1 MNTEQL
7 KQLLKKYQEGKATA
21 KETFMVEAFVAK
33 ELAAHEWTLPET
45 EKMVFGAQLKAR
57 ILAEKDN
64 VATTNGR
71 QNNVKRLW
79 TIVTVAAAVII
90 AIVLIAVYKVKLN
103 GEKQA
108 VRFANDVAPGKNS
121 AIFITNSGKRIN
133 LDEQKNGSA
142 VQIDGIIAKKE
153 ANGILTFAIA
163 QNAGK
168 LSGLNRLE
176 TPQGGQYQVNL
187 PDGTQVW
194 LNSSSSLTF
203 PSQFNGL
210 QRHVQLSG
218 EAYFEVAKDK
228 KHPFMV
234 QTINQEIEVLGTHF
248 NVNSYVD
255 EAAANTTLL
264 EGAVK
269 VTSGNTEITIKPGQ
283 NAMVSK
289 SGIHVSDIDPNLAV
303 DWKNGEFRFKNE
315 ELPSILRKLSRW
327 YGVTFINQLPK
338 DKIPAFTGSVSRFD
352 HISKV
357 LNMLEKTAN
366 IQFTIN
372 GKTITVN

>member
-7 KQLLKKYQEGKATA
+7 KELLNKYLEGKATA
-21 KETFMVEAFVAK
+21 KETFIIEAFIAR
-33 ELAAHEWTLPET
+33 ELAEHEWTMPDT
-45 EKMVFGAQLKAR
+45 EKAKFGANLKTR
-57 ILAEKDN
+57 ILSEKDS
-64 VATTNGR
+64 VAVTSR
-71 QNNVKRLW
+71 KNVKQLW
-79 TIVTVAAAVII
+79 TIVTVAAAIII
-90 AIVLIAVYKVKLN
+90 AIVLIVLYSVELN
-103 GEKQA
+103 KGKRAE
-108 VRFANDVAPGKNS
+108 RFANDVAPGKNS
-121 AIFITNSGKRIN
+121 AVFITGNGTRIN
-133 LDEQKNGSA
+133 LDDQKTGSSIQA
-142 VQIDGIIAKKE
+142 DGSIAIKE
-153 ANGILTFAIA
+153 ANGILTFELEKNT
-163 QNAGK
+163 QTDNTM
-168 LSGLNRLE
+168 NTLE
-176 TPQGGQYQVNL
+176 TPRGGQYQVNL
-187 PDGTQVW
+187 PDGTRVW
-194 LNSSSSLTF
+194 LNASSSLTF

-210 QRHVQLSG
+210 QRNVQLSG

-228 KHPFMV
+228 KHPFLV

-248 NVNSYVD
+248 NVNSYAD
-255 EAAANTTLL
+255 ESAANTTLL

-289 SGIHVSDIDPNLAV
+289 SGIRVSDIDPNLAV

-357 LNMLEKTAN
+357 LTMLEETAGIRFKIKGN
-366 IQFTIN
+366 I
-372 GKTITVN
+372 ITVN